1 MKKVLSVLCMALLA
15 GGMIFTSCT
24 QKQYTITVNSNND
37 AWGTVTGGGTYNDG
51 ATATLT
57 ATPKDGYIFVKWQD
71 GTTENPRT
79 ITVTADETWTAYF
92 EAVPVS
98 QGTTKVTFNGSTW
111 NAANMTAYDKTAEG
125 YLYAEFFKVANSE
138 DNIYC
143 DGFLETTPGSYDFQT
158 NKDIV
163 NYRDP
168 NFTYYD
174 AEGILDNENHQPG
187 EYWGWNT
194 NTSSFTETVTAV
206 DLNALTI
213 SGSWNAEVF
222 SAEEY
227 VAYLQTGAMPAM
239 HPFSGVI
246 DNMPWTWKTDD
257 AKGNATKKAT
267 KQVAQRVK

>member
-57 ATPKDGYIFVKWQD
+57 ATPKEGYIFVKWQD

-92 EAVPVS
+92 EEIPVIVTGS
-98 QGTTKVTFNGSTW
+98 TTVSFNGTSW
-111 NAANMTAYDKTAEG
+111 EAANMSAVDKSSQG
-125 YLYAEFFKVANSE
+125 YLYVEFFKVANSE

-143 DGFLETTPGSYDFQT
+143 DGYLETTPGDDYNYQNT
-158 NKDIV
+158 GGDIM

-168 NFTYYD
+168 NYTYYD
-174 AEGILDNENHQPG
+174 AQGILSEDGEPG
-187 EYWGWNT
+187 TYWGWNT
-194 NTSSFTETVTAV
+194 NSSSFAEVITAV
-206 DLNALTI
+206 DLNALTM
-213 SGSWNAEVF
+213 SGSWSADVFTAED
-222 SAEEY
+222 Y
-227 VAYLQTGAMPAM
+227 VTYLQSGTMPAM
-239 HPFSGVI
+239 YPFSGNI
-246 DNMPWTWKTDD
+246 DNMPWTWNEGKANTQ
-257 AKGNATKKAT
+257 KKASNQ
-267 KQVAQRVK
+267 KVQRVK